1 MKTLSKRNTNY
12 YCRNRENPCGRCD
25 YYVEDKNPFYG
36 WCNHPQRRIP
46 PSDVFPNG
54 TMPST
59 GIEFSCEKFKEDK
72 TQEEG

>member
-1 MKTLSKRNTNY
+1 
-12 YCRNRENPCGRCD
+12 
-25 YYVEDKNPFYG
+25 VEDKNPFYG

-72 TQEEG
+72 AQEEG